1 MAAIEPALL
10 DKPTTIKMLH
20 DACELEHMLC
30 VQYLYAAAT
39 LAHGGDPGI
48 TAARAALTEQWSH
61 QLTRIAVQE
70 MYHLT
75 LANNILIALGA
86 APLLWRPNFPQPA
99 SRYSDVNLPST
110 LTPFDRDTVNRFL
123 CWEKPEPDGWWDAFC
138 AECGR
143 QAHARLNLATPP
155 SQERPYGSIA
165 ELYDQIKKA
174 ILGHPE
180 WIDRASATRQVTS
193 ALIPLTPTLEAI
205 TTAEQA
211 ARYIDLIVLEGEGV
225 PDWQS
230 NSHFA
235 YFHQIADQLDG
246 LNRTQPDFVPGW
258 PTVENP
264 AYDATNTGGTLIT
277 DPAARPV
284 GVAFNELYLLF
295 VDMLTRLFTPDGES
309 AAQRRGLA
317 RVITALMPLG
327 IKPLAALLTR
337 LPAGADH
344 PGRYAG
350 PSFELPQPQPNG
362 PPATID
368 ALAGRLLTVAG
379 RCRVLGLTDSG
390 IGAEAQDALATIA
403 ARLETL
409 VPLFAP
415 SSVEL
420 SA

>member
-1 MAAIEPALL
+1 MATTEPALL
-10 DKPTTIKMLH
+10 DKPTTINMLH

-39 LAHGGDPGI
+39 LSHGGDPGV
-48 TAARAALTEQWSH
+48 TTVRAALTEQWSQ
-61 QLTRIAVQE
+61 QLSRIAVQE

-86 APLLWRPNFPQPA
+86 APYLWRPNFPQPA
-99 SRYSDVNLPST
+99 SRYSDINLPST
-110 LTPFDRDTVNRFL
+110 LTPFSQETVSRFL
-123 CWEKPEPDGWWDAFC
+123 CWEKPEPDGWWDDFC

-143 QAHARLNLATPP
+143 QAHTRLNLAMTA
-155 SQERPYGSIA
+155 SEERPYGSIA
-165 ELYDQIKKA
+165 ELYDQIKAA

-180 WIDRASATRQVTS
+180 WIDPASAARQVTS
-193 ALIPLTPTLEAI
+193 ALIPLTPTLTPI

-211 ARYIDLIVLEGEGV
+211 ARYIDIIVLEGEGA

-230 NSHFA
+230 DSHFA

-246 LNRTQPDFVPGW
+246 LKQTQPDFAPGW

-264 AYDATNTGGTLIT
+264 VYDPANTGGTLIT
-277 DPAARPV
+277 DPAVRAV
-284 GVAFNELYLLF
+284 GVTFNELYLLF
-295 VDMLTRLFTPDGES
+295 VEMLVRLFTPDGQS
-309 AAQRRGLA
+309 TGQRQGLA
-317 RVITALMPLG
+317 RVVTALMPLG

-337 LPAGADH
+337 LPAGAEH

-350 PSFELPQPQPNG
+350 PAFELPQPQPTG
-362 PPATID
+362 PPATVD
-368 ALAGRLLTVAG
+368 ELAGRLLALAG

-390 IGAEAQDALATIA
+390 LDAGTQDALATIA

-409 VPLFAP
+409 VPLFTP
-415 SSVEL
+415 STVEL
-420 SA
+420 PA